1 MKINKNLLTPEQVA
15 GILQVHV
22 LTVYSYIRRGKLDA
36 IRLGRSYRIF
46 PKDLER
52 FIESNRINKSGLGT
66 QLDGYSNER
75 GTGEIDMFPSNR
87 RVVVTGMGVISP
99 VGLTVSDMW
108 EALISG
114 KSGINYISHFDPT
127 PFDTKFAAEVKGFDP
142 TMYVSRKEAHR
153 MDRFAQFAVV
163 ASLQAREAAGLTI
176 DSSNADDTGVVI
188 GNSVCGLFEVAD
200 ELKVLNAEGPRRISP
215 ILAPTMTGDA
225 PPVQVS
231 LILGAKGPNYSL
243 SSACSSSS
251 DAIGHA
257 YEMIRYGQTKIM
269 VAGGTEAPVIPICIA
284 AFNAARALST
294 RNSEPQLACRPFD
307 VERDGFVLGEGA
319 AIMILEDLNYA
330 LERGAPILAEII
342 GYSATSDAFHITQPS
357 PNGEGATK
365 ALTLALKKAGISPN
379 EVDYINAHGT
389 ATQLNDKTE
398 TKAIKSVFGES
409 AYRIPISATKSMLGH
424 LLGAAGAIEAII
436 CVLAINSGIIPPTIN
451 LTHPDPECDLDYVP
465 NQARK
470 VKIQTA
476 VSNSF
481 GFGGHNS
488 VLIFRQYSK

>member
-1 MKINKNLLTPEQVA
+1 VVI
-15 GILQVHV
+15 
-22 LTVYSYIRRGKLDA
+22 
-36 IRLGRSYRIF
+36 
-46 PKDLER
+46 
-52 FIESNRINKSGLGT
+52 
-66 QLDGYSNER
+66 
-75 GTGEIDMFPSNR
+75 TG
-87 RVVVTGMGVISP
+87 VGVISP

-114 KSGINYISHFDPT
+114 KSGIDYISRFDPT

-153 MDRFAQFAVV
+153 MDRFTQFAVA
-163 ASLQAREAAGLTI
+163 ASLQAVEAAGLTI
-176 DSSNADDTGVVI
+176 DDGNAEQTGVFM
-188 GNSVCGLFEVAD
+188 GNSVCGLLEVSEQFKILSEA
-200 ELKVLNAEGPRRISP
+200 GPRRISP

-225 PPVQVS
+225 APVQVS
-231 LILGAKGPNYSL
+231 LLLGAKGPNYSL

-257 YEMIRYGQTKIM
+257 FEAIQHGEAEVVI
-269 VAGGTEAPVIPICIA
+269 AGGTEAPIMPICIA
-284 AFNAARALST
+284 AFNAARALSIKNEEP
-294 RNSEPQLACRPFD
+294 RNACRPFD
-307 VERDGFVLGEGA
+307 AERDGFVLGEGA
-319 AIMILEDLNYA
+319 AIMILEDLSYA

-365 ALTLALKKAGISPN
+365 ALALALKKAGISPN

-409 AYRIPISATKSMLGH
+409 AYRIPISASKSMTGH

-465 NQARK
+465 NQARRA
-470 VKIQTA
+470 KIQTA